1 MMELWWG
8 DKSREGNEIRT
19 YIKTLDDTEM
29 MIGAKVAYDQFFTGI
44 KPAEGWANAPK
55 DALEFHFVV
64 SGGTETRI
72 ALITKGESGD
82 YDAVALYHTKAD
94 AEPFAVIP
102 KGEMVSEIVDDVT
115 KKGQTKPCCR
125 SYKILEL
132 SPDGQNLRFWISN
145 ALDVTNHMLW
155 SDEALFDDIV
165 KNVGPVPPVSL
176 IGGEDAELVRKIFI
190 PSWDIYCQWQ
200 ADCLEYLL
208 QHHQYDAIF
217 SHLHNVDCAGHQL
230 WHLGKTLAPWQNTD
244 EKVYQQFIERV
255 FKQTD
260 DYIGRFLHFLDE
272 GYTIFVVSDH
282 GLLVGENVP
291 PILGEYGGLNVSVME
306 KLGYTTL
313 KTDADG
319 HKLDEVDWEKTTA
332 VQIRSNYIYI
342 NVKGRD
348 KHGIVDPADKYELE
362 EQVISDLYNYRDP
375 DTGKRVV
382 GLAVRNK
389 DAVVFGTNGDEA
401 GDIFFTVNEGFNR
414 LHGDGLS
421 TAEGYF
427 NTSVTP
433 TFVAA
438 GPGIKANYTTER
450 VIRQVDVAPT
460 IATLLGTHVPE
471 QCEGAP
477 IYQILTED

>member
-1 MMELWWG
+1 M
-8 DKSREGNEIRT
+8 
-19 YIKTLDDTEM
+19 
-29 MIGAKVAYDQFFTGI
+29 
-44 KPAEGWANAPK
+44 
-55 DALEFHFVV
+55 
-64 SGGTETRI
+64 
-72 ALITKGESGD
+72 
-82 YDAVALYHTKAD
+82 
-94 AEPFAVIP
+94 
-102 KGEMVSEIVDDVT
+102 
-115 KKGQTKPCCR
+115 
-125 SYKILEL
+125 
-132 SPDGQNLRFWISN
+132 
-145 ALDVTNHMLW
+145 
-155 SDEALFDDIV
+155 
-165 KNVGPVPPVSL
+165 
-176 IGGEDAELVRKIFI
+176 
-190 PSWDIYCQWQ
+190 
-200 ADCLEYLL
+200 
-208 QHHQYDAIF
+208 
-217 SHLHNVDCAGHQL
+217 
-230 WHLGKTLAPWQNTD
+230 
-244 EKVYQQFIERV
+244 
-255 FKQTD
+255 
-260 DYIGRFLHFLDE
+260 
-272 GYTIFVVSDH
+272 
-282 GLLVGENVP
+282 VGENVP